1 MSPLYRPYHPDQQLL
16 LPPALRDWLPDGH
29 LVHFVADTVD
39 RLDLSALEA
48 TYRASG
54 KGNLPYHPRLMLKL
68 LVYGYASGVFSSRK
82 IAQACETDV
91 AFRLLAADD
100 PPGHRTLARFRK
112 DHTAAFEALF
122 VQVVEIAQASGL
134 VAMGIVAID
143 GSKVRANASKHKA
156 MSYARLQEEQQRL
169 QREIAALTARA
180 EQRDA
185 DEDVEFGP
193 DFRGDELP
201 AELARR
207 EERHATIDA
216 AIARLEARKLAEAAP
231 AIAAERRA
239 DEAREE
245 SGAPKRGPKRQHP
258 LGKPKPKE
266 QENFTDPDSRIMN
279 TKDGYQ
285 QCYNAQIAVDGKA
298 QIIVAV
304 DVTNCA
310 ADAGSLMP
318 MVAAACANTETEP
331 GVVLADAGYK
341 SEDNF
346 LDLEAR
352 ELTAYIPL
360 GRKHRKNPKPIA
372 AKLVASRR
380 MERRMEGPRAKAH
393 YRKRKYLAEA
403 PFGWMKR
410 VLGFR
415 QFFLRT
421 LAGARGEFSLVGLAT
436 NLRRMHQQIAWH

>member
-1 MSPLYRPYHPDQQLL
+1 MSALYRPYHPDQQLL

-39 RLDLSALEA
+39 RLDLTALEA
-48 TYRASG
+48 TYRTSG

-68 LVYGYASGVFSSRK
+68 LIYGYASGVFSSRK

-112 DHTAAFEALF
+112 NHTAAFEALF

-134 VAMGIVAID
+134 VSMGVLAID

-156 MSYARLQEEQQRL
+156 MSYERLQAEQQRL

-180 EQRDA
+180 AQRDA

-207 EERHATIDA
+207 EERQATIDA
-216 AIARLEARKLAEAAP
+216 AIARLEARKKQEAAP
-231 AIAAERRA
+231 QIAAEKQA
-239 DEAREE
+239 DDERKK
-245 SGAPKRGPKRQHP
+245 SGKPKRGPKRKHP
-258 LGKPKPKE
+258 LGNPKPKD
-266 QENFTDPDSRIMN
+266 QENFTDPDSRIMR

-285 QCYNAQIAVDGKA
+285 QCYNAQIAVDGQA
-298 QIIVAV
+298 QILVAV

-310 ADAGSLMP
+310 ADVGSLMP
-318 MVAAACANTETEP
+318 MVEAAAATTSTAP

-341 SEDNF
+341 SEANF
-346 LDLEAR
+346 RELEAR
-352 ELTAYIPL
+352 ALTAYVPL
-360 GRKHRKNPKPIA
+360 GREHRKRPKPIA
-372 AKLVASRR
+372 AEMVATRR
-380 MERRMEGPRAKAH
+380 MERRMKGPRAKGQ

-403 PFGWMKR
+403 PFGWMKN

-415 QFFLRT
+415 QFLLRT